1 MFNIDSSFNN
11 VAQAGIWFII
21 SMVIAIIG
29 GICVYYVLLTKEN
42 YEKCTG
48 YTKKLFDFVT
58 FKKLILEDILKILYI
73 IVAIY
78 ITISSLGLIST
89 SFVLFLVQLVFGNII
104 ARIGFEFSLLMI
116 TICKNTTEINDKL
129 KQNIVPKR
137 EEKKE
142 SKKEEKKEEKK
153 EDK

>member
-1 MFNIDSSFNN
+1 MHMYNGYNSFNSIN
-11 VAQAGIWFII
+11 QAGIWFII
-21 SMVIAIIG
+21 SVVVAIIG
-29 GICVYYVLLTKEN
+29 GIFIYFMLLTKDNEK
-42 YEKCTG
+42 KCTG
-48 YTKKLFDFVT
+48 FMKTLFDFAT

-78 ITISSLGLIST
+78 ITLSSLALISS

-104 ARIGFEFSLLMI
+104 ARIVFEFSLLML

-129 KQNIVPKR
+129 KQ
-137 EEKKE
+137 
-142 SKKEEKKEEKK
+142 SKSVKK

>member
-1 MFNIDSSFNN
+1 MFNIDSSFNT

-48 YTKKLFDFVT
+48 YAKKLFDFVT

-116 TICKNTTEINDKL
+116 TICKNTTEINDRL
-129 KQNIVPKR
+129 KQSKTS
-137 EEKKE
+137 KKE
-142 SKKEEKKEEKK
+142 DKKEEKKEEK
-153 EDK
+153 

>member
-1 MFNIDSSFNN
+1 MYMYNGYNSFNSIN
-11 VAQAGIWFII
+11 QAGIWFII
-21 SMVIAIIG
+21 SVVVAIIG
-29 GICVYYVLLTKEN
+29 GIFVYFMLLTKDNEK
-42 YEKCTG
+42 KCTG
-48 YTKKLFDFVT
+48 FMKTLFDFAT

-78 ITISSLGLIST
+78 ITLSSLALISS

-104 ARIGFEFSLLMI
+104 ARIVFEFSLLML

-129 KQNIVPKR
+129 KQ
-137 EEKKE
+137 
-142 SKKEEKKEEKK
+142 SKSVKK

>member
-1 MFNIDSSFNN
+1 M
-11 VAQAGIWFII
+11 
-21 SMVIAIIG
+21 
-29 GICVYYVLLTKEN
+29 
-42 YEKCTG
+42 
-48 YTKKLFDFVT
+48 
-58 FKKLILEDILKILYI
+58 
-73 IVAIY
+73 
-78 ITISSLGLIST
+78 GLIST

-129 KQNIVPKR
+129 KQNIVPKK

-142 SKKEEKKEEKK
+142 TKKEEKKEEKK

>member
-1 MFNIDSSFNN
+1 M
-11 VAQAGIWFII
+11 
-21 SMVIAIIG
+21 
-29 GICVYYVLLTKEN
+29 
-42 YEKCTG
+42 
-48 YTKKLFDFVT
+48 FDFVT

-78 ITISSLGLIST
+78 ITLSSLGLIST

-129 KQNIVPKR
+129 KQNIVPKK

-142 SKKEEKKEEKK
+142 TKKEEKKEEKK

>member
-1 MFNIDSSFNN
+1 MYMYNGYNSFNSIN
-11 VAQAGIWFII
+11 QAGIWFII
-21 SMVIAIIG
+21 SVVVAIIG
-29 GICVYYVLLTKEN
+29 GIFIYFMLLTKDNEK
-42 YEKCTG
+42 KCTG
-48 YTKKLFDFVT
+48 FMKTLFDFAT

-78 ITISSLGLIST
+78 ITLSSLALISS

-104 ARIGFEFSLLMI
+104 ARIVFEFSLLML

-129 KQNIVPKR
+129 KQ
-137 EEKKE
+137 
-142 SKKEEKKEEKK
+142 SKSVKK